1 MPLDLQSSFLR
12 FPPRDDMSLGR
23 VETKRF
29 TIGKYIIVAQP
40 IPHSAH
46 MLRYTVYLGKQRLG
60 ALASM
65 PSEADC
71 RYLEKPPVVPPL
83 KIFYVTSR
91 PGRPK
96 KGSKPPATPEQKNA
110 GYTQPGLS
118 HQDLPDLHIPRA
130 AEDR

>member
-1 MPLDLQSSFLR
+1 MN
-12 FPPRDDMSLGR
+12 PRL
-23 VETKRF
+23 ETKRF
-29 TIGKYIIVAQP
+29 NIGKYTLVAQP

-46 MLRYTVYLGKQRLG
+46 MLRYTVFLGKTRLG

-96 KGSKPPATPEQKNA
+96 KGSKPPAQADKGFSAPA
-110 GYTQPGLS
+110 GTVS
-118 HQDLPDLHIPRA
+118 HHDLPDIHIPRSGD
-130 AEDR
+130 DR

>member
-1 MPLDLQSSFLR
+1 
-12 FPPRDDMSLGR
+12 
-23 VETKRF
+23 
-29 TIGKYIIVAQP
+29 
-40 IPHSAH
+40 
-46 MLRYTVYLGKQRLG
+46 MLRYTVFLGKNRLG

-96 KGSKPPATPEQKNA
+96 KGTKPASQADK
-110 GYTQPGLS
+110 GYTPAAQGVS
-118 HQDLPDLHIPRA
+118 REELPDIHIPRRSSD
-130 AEDR
+130 DR

>member
-1 MPLDLQSSFLR
+1 M
-12 FPPRDDMSLGR
+12 
-23 VETKRF
+23 KRF
-29 TIGKYIIVAQP
+29 SIGKYTVVAQP

-46 MLRYTVYLGKQRLG
+46 MLRYTVFFGKTRLG

-71 RYLEKPPVVPPL
+71 RYLEKPPAVPPL

-96 KGSKPPATPEQKNA
+96 KGSKPPASPETRTP
-110 GYTQPGLS
+110 GYAPGLS
-118 HQDLPDLHIPRA
+118 HQDMPDLHIPRM

>member
-1 MPLDLQSSFLR
+1 
-12 FPPRDDMSLGR
+12 MSITR
-23 VETKRF
+23 SEMKRF
-29 TIGKYIIVAQP
+29 NIGKYVIVAQP

-46 MLRYTVYLGKQRLG
+46 MLRYTVFLGKTRLG

-71 RYLEKPPVVPPL
+71 RYLEKPPEVPPL

-96 KGSKPPATPEQKNA
+96 KGSKPPASQESKSP
-110 GYTQPGLS
+110 GYAPGLT
-118 HQDLPDLHIPRA
+118 HQDMPDLHIPRA

>member
-1 MPLDLQSSFLR
+1 MNPRLETRR
-12 FPPRDDMSLGR
+12 FN
-23 VETKRF
+23 V
-29 TIGKYIIVAQP
+29 GKYIIVAQP

-46 MLRYTVYLGKQRLG
+46 MLRYTVFLGKTRLG

-96 KGSKPPATPEQKNA
+96 KGSKPPAQADKGFTPSA
-110 GYTQPGLS
+110 AVS
-118 HQDLPDLHIPRA
+118 HHDLPDLHIPRA
-130 AEDR
+130 SEDR

>member
-1 MPLDLQSSFLR
+1 MTP
-12 FPPRDDMSLGR
+12 GR
-23 VETKRF
+23 LETKRF
-29 TIGKYIIVAQP
+29 NIGKYLIVAQP

-96 KGSKPPATPEQKNA
+96 KGSKPPVQPEAKNA
-110 GYTQPGLS
+110 GGYAQGLS
-118 HQDLPDLHIPRA
+118 HQDLPDLNIPRA
-130 AEDR
+130 ADDR